1 VTVSE
6 VQEVAEIVLS
16 GTKVIG
22 AVGPF
27 EDVEFE
33 EFLT

>member
-1 VTVSE
+1 VTASE
-6 VQEVAEIVLS
+6 VQEVAETVLS
-16 GTKVIG
+16 GTKVMG

-27 EDVEFE
+27 DGVEFE